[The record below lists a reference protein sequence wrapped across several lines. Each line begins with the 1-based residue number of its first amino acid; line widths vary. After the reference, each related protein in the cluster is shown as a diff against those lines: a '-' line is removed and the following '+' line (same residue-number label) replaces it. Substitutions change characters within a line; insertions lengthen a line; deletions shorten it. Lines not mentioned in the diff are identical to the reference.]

1 MGPHNTLTIP
11 SQSPNNTLTTP
22 SQHPLYNP
30 VVWPYILNLNGFF
43 TLKILKIHFYYIY
56 THTHTHTHTHT
67 GCPGSMP
74 KFLKCGLD
82 PAPATYGAPRPVLRS
97 HIYIYI
103 YIYINK
109 YINAISFIYIKNAL
123 SITQL
128 FGRIF

>member
-1 MGPHNTLTIP
+1 MTHDIYDT
-11 SQSPNNTLTTP
+11 
-22 SQHPLYNP
+22 HD
-30 VVWPYILNLNGFF
+30 ILCI
-43 TLKILKIHFYYIY
+43 TLKFSKYIFIIY
-56 THTHTHTHTHT
+56 THTHTHT

-74 KFLKCGLD
+74 KILKCGLD

-103 YIYINK
+103 YIYIYKNN